1 MTPSYHFS
9 QLLCMHN
16 VFLFVCITDREG
28 KTGANR
34 FDDEAKRG
42 WIKNTSWGPFNLCL
56 YILFSAYRTV

>member
-1 MTPSYHFS
+1 MTSSYHFS
-9 QLLCMHN
+9 QLPCMHN

-42 WIKNTSWGPFNLCL
+42 STKNTSWVPFNLCL
-56 YILFSAYRTV
+56 